1 MRVVRAELD
10 DGTRVVGV
18 RYPAWLLGD
27 VLTAVLTA
35 PHLQKLAA
43 DDDIAI
49 VSEVDAPTEV
59 RSKALERATA
69 PPRTILSFFKPNAG
83 SGSAGAG
90 TGRGAQPGGRQS
102 GDGEEADH
110 DRAGDDQPDA
120 PQAHLRV
127 VHTTE

>member
-90 TGRGAQPGGRQS
+90 TGRVRSRSPPRHRGR
-102 GDGEEADH
+102 
-110 DRAGDDQPDA
+110 
-120 PQAHLRV
+120 
-127 VHTTE
+127 